1 VIAMSSVPWD
11 NSELRIRGH
20 LDIVSALQYWAW
32 KNDHEISSVLP
43 SCEVKGKE
51 NWRVWIRS
59 EGISSQEI
67 EELEEMLS
75 DVVKQVNKKKEVKV
89 WLKEASPSDQKDKIF
104 ALIVIDIYEKR

>member
-1 VIAMSSVPWD
+1 
-11 NSELRIRGH
+11 
-20 LDIVSALQYWAW
+20 